1 MDSQSSMAGF
11 ICDEN
16 YHKKFVVEVLTC
28 SDAAIKECGF
38 PSCLECR
45 EKDEVQIRYNILCL
59 NMCDQKVFHME
70 GL

>member
-1 MDSQSSMAGF
+1 MDSQSTVAGF

-16 YHKKFVVEVLTC
+16 YHKRCVLEVLTC
-28 SDAAIKECGF
+28 GDVAIKECGF

-45 EKDEVQIRYNILCL
+45 KKEEVQIWENILCL

-70 GL
+70 SL